1 MGQEAEDRV
10 VNGAAMD
17 GGGAGPGDSRSSQ
30 SQEAQPG
37 SAQPQGVQPQSAQP
51 QGVQPG
57 SAQPQGAQPG
67 SAQPQGVQPGSAQQ
81 TPGKSVRISSPE
93 QVDDYIRVT
102 TPGMWLLV
110 AAMLMLLCA
119 LILWGLTTKIEL
131 RTMDQNGQAMT
142 EYVTPASFLTDAS
155 TGN

>member
-37 SAQPQGVQPQSAQP
+37 SAQPQGVQPQA
-51 QGVQPG
+51 
-57 SAQPQGAQPG
+57 
-67 SAQPQGVQPGSAQQ
+67 AQQ